1 MKRMLVN
8 ATQRE
13 ELRVAI
19 VDGQRLTDLDI
30 EARSSGQKKSNI
42 YKGTITRIEPSL
54 EAAFVDYGAER
65 HGFLPFKEV
74 ARSYFTPP
82 SEDNAGGRPTIKDA
96 LREGQQLLVQ
106 VEKEER
112 GTKGAALTTFVTLP
126 GRYLVLMPNNP
137 RAGGISRRIE
147 GPERN
152 ELREALS
159 VLDIP
164 EGMGLI
170 VRTAGLG
177 KTPEELQWDLDY
189 LLHLWNAIERAW
201 SEAEAPALIYQ
212 ESSMVVRAIRDY
224 LRADINEVLIDDE
237 EVYQQA
243 RDFTQ
248 KVLPHNL
255 GRIKL
260 YRDRVPLFTRF
271 QIETQIE
278 TVFQRHVPLPSGG
291 AVVIDRTEA
300 MVAIDVNSGR
310 ATKGGDI
317 EETALNTNLEAADEI
332 ARQLRLR
339 DLGGLIVIDFIDMT
353 VSRNQRQVENHL
365 REALKVDRARVQVGH
380 ISRFGL
386 LEMSRQRLGTSLGES
401 SHIVCPR
408 CEGEGHIRTVESLA
422 LSVLRVLQ
430 EEAIKER
437 TGRVLVQLP
446 VSTATFLLNEKR
458 AALQRIEA
466 QYQISLVLVPDTALD
481 TPHYRV
487 QRIRQDEMEASK
499 GVPSYE
505 MTTPAEEPTEALS
518 LAPKPAEP
526 EPLVKQIAPP
536 MPAPPPREAPPAQP
550 PPSVGFIRRLWA
562 SLFGAPSMEP
572 EGQTPM
578 RASSHPAHP
587 RSHAEPRSSP
597 RRPRSRRGDGRQKR
611 RGPEGMPSTPGG
623 PAEQMRPRPQHGPSA
638 PTAPRMGPDL
648 RTPSAPPPEAAEPLE
663 RGQAPEFAPEGAPR
677 QEGPEPA
684 PVTPPPAPREGR
696 DLAAAT
702 APAEEPG
709 ALERRELP
717 EAPSEAGGER
727 PPGARKPARR
737 RPPRRRKGGAARTS
751 SGQPAAG
758 EAEAASEPHEG
769 APSEEPAVADSGE
782 GPGGRSG

>member
-54 EAAFVDYGAER
+54 EAAFVDYGTGR
-65 HGFLPFKEV
+65 QGFLPFKEV
-74 ARSYFTPP
+74 ARSYFSPP
-82 SEDNAGGRPTIKDA
+82 ADESAGGRPTIKDA
-96 LREGQQLLVQ
+96 LREGQELLVQ
-106 VEKEER
+106 VEKDER
-112 GTKGAALTTFVTLP
+112 GTKGAALTTFATLP

-159 VLDIP
+159 ALNIP

-177 KTPEELQWDLDY
+177 KSAEELQWDLDY
-189 LLHLWNAIERAW
+189 LLHLWHAIEQACA
-201 SEAEAPALIYQ
+201 EAAAPALIYQ

-224 LRADINEVLIDDE
+224 LRPDINEVLIDDE
-237 EVYQQA
+237 GVYQQA
-243 RDFTQ
+243 REFTQ

-255 GRIKL
+255 NRIKL

-271 QIETQIE
+271 QIESQIE

-291 AVVIDRTEA
+291 AVVIDRSEA

-317 EETALNTNLEAADEI
+317 EETALNTNLEAGEEI
-332 ARQLRLR
+332 ARQLRMR

-365 REALKVDRARVQVGH
+365 RDALKADRARVQVGH

-401 SHIVCPR
+401 SHVVCPR

-422 LSVLRVLQ
+422 LSVLRVIQ
-430 EEAIKER
+430 EEAIKDR
-437 TGRVLVQLP
+437 TGRVLVHVP
-446 VSTATFLLNEKR
+446 VTAGTYLLNEKR
-458 AALQRIEA
+458 GILHGIES
-466 QYQISLVLVPDTALD
+466 QYNVSVVVVPDPMIE

-487 QRIRQDEMEASK
+487 QRVRLDELETSK
-499 GVPSYE
+499 SVPSYE
-505 MTTPAEEPTEALS
+505 LTTPPEETAEVS
-518 LAPKPAEP
+518 LIAPKPSVP
-526 EPLVKQIAPP
+526 EPIVKDITPP
-536 MPAPPPREAPPAQP
+536 MPAPPPREPPRAPPQKPAP
-550 PPSVGFIRRLWA
+550 GLIRRLWA
-562 SLFGAPSMEP
+562 ALLGSQSVVEPAAVPKARTTAQPSRP
-572 EGQTPM
+572 RGHSQA
-578 RASSHPAHP
+578 ASSAR
-587 RSHAEPRSSP
+587 RSRPP
-597 RRPRSRRGDGRQKR
+597 RRGGGRPRGAAERTSTAPGGAADQARRGG
-611 RGPEGMPSTPGG
+611 EPSTP
-623 PAEQMRPRPQHGPSA
+623 PAA
-638 PTAPRMGPDL
+638 PVGPDL
-648 RTPSAPPPEAAEPLE
+648 PKPAVPPPEAAA
-663 RGQAPEFAPEGAPR
+663 Q
-677 QEGPEPA
+677 
-684 PVTPPPAPREGR
+684 PPPAET
-696 DLAAAT
+696 AAAE
-702 APAEEPG
+702 PAG
-709 ALERRELP
+709 RRERAEP
-717 EAPSEAGGER
+717 ASEAGEKAEAHQADVGHEAPVGESVATEAVPGTESQTDR
-727 PPGARKPARR
+727 PSGAGRPARR
-737 RPPRRRKGGAARTS
+737 RPPRRRKS
-751 SGQPAAG
+751 SGARRSAAKSSSG
-758 EAEAASEPHEG
+758 EAEAATEP
-769 APSEEPAVADSGE
+769 ASSEEATVADR
-782 GPGGRSG
+782 GGVHDTGDG